1 MAHLRNENAIKHIE
15 NTILVTRNIHFRMV
29 VSVEW
34 HQIIEWKAKHPLNN
48 GCKKL
53 FWGLW
58 SINTNRILQSMCQ
71 HWSSFHPMSVQLGE
85 ASKQNH
91 VTSNIDHWTPN
102 LNITKFVNIRDC
114 YTITS
119 ISAENKN
126 KFLSGYRRTGQG
138 NYSSLSQSC
147 QNKISKKTIQPHYMG
162 IYIYTYHTYSCIYPF
177 IFVVDHYPHRL
188 GCSPTE

>member
-1 MAHLRNENAIKHIE
+1 MAHLRNENTLKHIE

-147 QNKISKKTIQPHYMG
+147 QNKILKKTIQPHYMG
-162 IYIYTYHTYSCIYPF
+162 IYIYTHIIHIPVFTHS
-177 IFVVDHYPHRL
+177 
-188 GCSPTE
+188 SS